1 MTDPRMDKLA
11 GEMKGF
17 YSCSQKYLDEG
28 LRGHGP
34 EFFAGYH
41 DMVRK
46 FVPPGSMVLE
56 AGCGTGAS
64 CALLAG
70 DGYRVTG
77 TDLSEMFLDRS
88 LESEAVKL
96 MAADVSALPFADGQ
110 FDAVLSHQMIEHVVP
125 VARALAEMGRVV
137 KPGGLVLLMS
147 PNLLS
152 PFIPGSALKS
162 LLQGGKG
169 VDVWGETVFSA
180 AWNTKSNLLF
190 SLLKSAGLRPGFMM
204 RRPDFSRPGV
214 SDADAVYLST
224 PLDIIRFYRRAG
236 FAVTNAAPHH
246 SRLETLVCRAFPSF
260 AAGICVA
267 ARKRG
272 GGL

>member
-1 MTDPRMDKLA
+1 MDSRQEKLA

-17 YSCSQKYLDEG
+17 YSGSQKYLDEG

-34 EFFAGYH
+34 EFFAEYH
-41 DMVRK
+41 AMVRK
-46 FVPPGSMVLE
+46 YVPTGSMILE

-70 DGYRVTG
+70 EGYRVTG
-77 TDLSEMFLDRS
+77 TDLSGLFLDRS
-88 LESEAVKL
+88 LESEAVRL
-96 MAADVSALPFADGQ
+96 MAADVSALPFPDGQ
-110 FDAVLSHQMIEHVVP
+110 FDAVVSHQMIEHVVP
-125 VARALAEMGRVV
+125 VGRALSEMGRVV

-162 LLQGGKG
+162 LLRGGKG
-169 VDVWGETVFSA
+169 VDVWGESLISA
-180 AWNTKSNLLF
+180 AWNTKSNLFF
-190 SLLKSAGLRPGFMM
+190 SLLKSAGLWPGFMM

-224 PLDIIRFYRRAG
+224 SLDIIRYFRREKYD
-236 FAVTNAAPHH
+236 VTDASPRH
-246 SRLETLVCRAFPSF
+246 SRLEGLVCRLFPSF
-260 AAGICVA
+260 AAGMCVV
-267 ARKRG
+267 ARKPG
-272 GGL
+272 GGQ